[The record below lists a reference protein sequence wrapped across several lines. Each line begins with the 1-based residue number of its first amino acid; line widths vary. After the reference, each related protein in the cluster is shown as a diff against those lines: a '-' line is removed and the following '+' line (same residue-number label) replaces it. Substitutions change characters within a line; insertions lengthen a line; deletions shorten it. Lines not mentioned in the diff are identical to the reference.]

1 MPALNN
7 TQLEILKLF
16 QQERSE
22 EELLEIKAMLS
33 EYLFKKAIEM
43 ADKEHEAKGYTNQD
57 VEGWAKEHFR
67 TVNSN

>member
-33 EYLFKKAIEM
+33 DYLFKKAIEM
-43 ADKEHEAKGYTNQD
+43 ADKEHDAKGYTNQD
-57 VEGWAKEHFR
+57 MDAWTKEHFR
-67 TVNSN
+67 TANSN